1 MRKRILVAALRL
13 VLLVAVFTWIDA
25 RLPVALVFWK
35 QTVPISDGIL
45 KAWLWLAPP
54 RNPMEAVQ
62 AAVWSVQASAA
73 VIGLAWIY
81 GLARVLWLPLALRQR
96 LQRLEWRT
104 R

>member
-1 MRKRILVAALRL
+1 MRRRLLLAALRL
-13 VLLVAVFTWIDA
+13 VLVVAAFTWIDE

-35 QTVPISDGIL
+35 QTVPVSDGIL

-54 RNPMEAVQ
+54 GNPLEAVR

-73 VIGLAWIY
+73 VIGLAWLY
-81 GLARVLWLPLALRQR
+81 GLARILWLPLPSLR
-96 LQRLEWRT
+96 RLEWRF